1 MTVAED
7 GTPAVGAGR
16 LREAVAAIFT
26 AAGCDAEEGARIGGN
41 PWVITGRKPGGYR
54 LRPYSQKFAALG
66 SPHSWLPCPRASAA
80 ARGAR
85 LS

>member
-1 MTVAED
+1 MTVTRED
-7 GTPAVGAGR
+7 ALAIDAGR

-26 AAGCDAEEGARIGGN
+26 AAGCDEAEGGRIGGK
-41 PWVITGRKPGGYR
+41 PWVITGRKPGGHR

-85 LS
+85 PS